1 MSKKK
6 NVSKKK
12 PNNNN
17 IIRNRHIN
25 QSGGAEHVATANFG
39 INYDNASLFTKL
51 SQNISDK
58 WNETLDG
65 HKLQA
70 LLLQALMN
78 EYKNSFDLFK
88 PVPSIIAD
96 KPIANQLRI
105 EFIDNNSIIGP
116 NQIAEKINTITT
128 EFIIRQKETTAL
140 ANEIKDT
147 LPEESKIHE
156 IAPSNSD
163 YETKVPEIADK
174 IIEKHTSFAERVREV
189 MTALKR
195 HQDEI
200 VVPTI
205 DHHGKIMCQNG
216 IFNFVNNVPAEL
228 SPDVHKQIILDDNIK
243 NKLKN
248 DVNTVM
254 NEYAVQQALFS
265 APGVPL
271 VAAAGAGAPPGD
283 DPSGKSFSHD
293 APPSSLVVN
302 KETVQS
308 FGQVVIEQLAAL
320 FTWMSS
326 LAMEGIY
333 HFNDVLSGLFMR
345 LETLLESSI
354 PIFLSSA
361 RTFIKH
367 FYMSACLYAKKCG
380 FAINEFT
387 KYAKDAKERMFK
399 TLEID
404 IAIINGMTRGDFE
417 TICQDFNDATG
428 NKGYFYTTDDG
439 KLKCKFVIMEMNK
452 YKDDTIE
459 VFSNKFNVFV
469 QRMISSTSVLITLLF
484 TSFKNARNKLGDL
497 RKFATTYLKKENIEK
512 LKKKCVDLMI
522 NLGEKSI
529 VARNT
534 FMTNLRKVNDR
545 YITII
550 KGHAIAAAEQVAIKI
565 QSGSD
570 KAMFKVVAMF
580 DEQGMYSLGDIM
592 RKAFFRVNLISQ
604 QGYIK
609 SLTSTNV
616 ILMDAYKTIQKQ
628 NMALLKE
635 LDETPLLRANL
646 KMMEFIKM
654 AFKGSTSALITEAKT
669 QGLCMHATIGNMS
682 AENVIKLIS
691 AYNFGTEKSSARE
704 DLEKY
709 NAQDKTPYVDLC
721 RLLGMLWDLDVIEK
735 MVDGKITVDGIITDQ
750 PGIMDRVIYRPV
762 RQALSNL
769 RLVATST
776 QTSVTIDKCDTLTK
790 KETDRQ
796 SLFAKIIAAGKSTP
810 KRILTVLTAGVGMY
824 QAYMLYSLS
833 RENRENPPTPFLAA
847 APMAVYYG
855 LAQMING
862 LNSYRETTF
871 PMCIIVSCK
880 NGSEIRLPLYKISD
894 VSTVFSKVNKVTTDD
909 GDRFN
914 VLPNVEW
921 LNAFYTGLTQG
932 EPNDVLEKKTIIKS
946 TIKTIRERI
955 LNSICSE
962 DDYYSRRSDIF
973 MDEIFGD
980 DIDKIKNVY
989 QNDKSLS
996 LIDIL
1001 KSAKHVEYKT
1011 DDDTIFTIE
1020 YRFWMLLKALETESE
1035 SESVKSKSTNRLLPA
1050 TRYLESINK
1059 KYHGNSN
1066 ARIQMIIAMSNE
1078 SQELAKKINDAFI
1091 GIVMATLPNAL
1102 RRLEQY
1108 KDNPTIVGLIT
1119 EIKAF
1124 CSEVNNSHINIH
1136 SGNDT
1141 LTQLMTSALTQID
1154 DLQQAEVETLT
1165 QQLADIKQSIQQ
1177 VNPLSEQL
1185 TDIQPQT
1192 PHTEKLNMILKRI
1205 SQDKILL
1212 KDMIRELDLDVDTYT
1227 KDYGNGAE
1235 KAAFGEAFSTKLTIF
1250 LKTVAN
1256 KSEEYVNF
1264 KRLTN
1269 FEKLFAAISSSKIS
1283 LSSTFDLEDIMK
1295 YQVVKNIET
1304 EEILKLEEILGSIA
1318 VQLNLCE
1325 VFFKTL
1331 QKSGI
1336 PGSEID
1342 VTELPVEV
1350 QELASKYASTNTR
1363 KGGRRNRKNK
1373 NRIFSKRYNNRRK
1386 YSSTKK
1392 IRRFILT
1399 SKIKKPAR
1407 YRK

>member
-25 QSGGAEHVATANFG
+25 QSGGADVATANFG
-39 INYDNASLFTKL
+39 IKYDNASLFTKL
-51 SQNISDK
+51 SPNISDK
-58 WNETLDG
+58 WNNTLSG

-70 LLLQALMN
+70 VLLQALMN

-96 KPIANQLRI
+96 KTIANQLRI
-105 EFIDNNSIIGP
+105 EFIDEKSIIGP
-116 NQIAEKINTITT
+116 NKIAEEITNITT
-128 EFIIRQKETTAL
+128 EFITRQKETTAL

-156 IAPSNSD
+156 TAPSNPD
-163 YETKVPEIADK
+163 YDTKVADIADK
-174 IIEKHTSFAERVREV
+174 IITKHKSFAERVHQV
-189 MTALKR
+189 MTALKGR
-195 HQDEI
+195 QDEI

-205 DHHGKIMCQNG
+205 ASEKIMCRNG
-216 IFNFVNNVPAEL
+216 IFKIVNNVPAEL
-228 SPDVHKQIILDDNIK
+228 SSDGHKQIILDENIK
-243 NKLKN
+243 NRLKN

-265 APGVPL
+265 APRVPL
-271 VAAAGAGAPPGD
+271 VAAAGAGAPGD
-283 DPSGKSFSHD
+283 GPPDNPFSHV

-308 FGQVVIEQLAAL
+308 FGQVVIEQLVAL

-333 HFNDVLSGLFMR
+333 HFKDVLSGLFMR

-380 FAINEFT
+380 FAIIEFT
-387 KYAKDAKERMFK
+387 KYAKGRIFE

-404 IAIINGMTRGDFE
+404 IATKNEMTRDDFD

-428 NKGYFYTTDDG
+428 NKGYFYTTVDG
-439 KLKCKFVIMEMNK
+439 KLKCKFVIMEMNE
-452 YKDDTIE
+452 YKDGTIK
-459 VFSNKFNVFV
+459 VFINKFNEFV
-469 QRMISSTSVLITLLF
+469 QGMIYSTSGLITLLF

-497 RKFATTYLKKENIEK
+497 RTFATTYLKKENIEN
-512 LKKKCVDLMI
+512 LKKNCVDLMI
-522 NLGEKSI
+522 NLGEKSN

-534 FMTNLRKVNDR
+534 FMTNLRNVNDI
-545 YITII
+545 YIANI
-550 KGHAIAAAEQVAIKI
+550 KGHALAAAKQVAIKI

-570 KAMFKVVAMF
+570 MAMFRVVAMF
-580 DEQGMYSLGDIM
+580 DKQGMYSLGDIM

-616 ILMDAYKTIQKQ
+616 ILMNAYKNIQKQ

-932 EPNDVLEKKTIIKS
+932 DPNDVLEKKTIIKS

-962 DDYYSRRSDIF
+962 DHYYSRRSDIF

-980 DIDKIKNVY
+980 DIDKIKKVY

-1001 KSAKHVEYKT
+1001 TSADHVEYKT

-1035 SESVKSKSTNRLLPA
+1035 SESVKSTNRLLPA
-1050 TRYLESINK
+1050 THYLESINK

-1102 RRLEQY
+1102 HRLEPY
-1108 KDNPTIVGLIT
+1108 KGNHTIDALIT
-1119 EIKAF
+1119 DIKAF
-1124 CSEVNNSHINIH
+1124 CSEVNISHINIH
-1136 SGNDT
+1136 SGNDK

-1154 DLQQAEVETLT
+1154 DLKTAEVEALK
-1165 QQLADIKQSIQQ
+1165 QQLADIQQSIQQ
-1177 VNPLSEQL
+1177 VNPPSDQL
-1185 TDIQPQT
+1185 TDMPLQT
-1192 PHTEKLNMILKRI
+1192 PHTEKLNMILERI

-1227 KDYGNGAE
+1227 KYYGNGAA

-1250 LKTVAN
+1250 LNAVAN
-1256 KSEEYVNF
+1256 KNEEYLNF
-1264 KRLTN
+1264 KRLTY
-1269 FEKLFAAISSSKIS
+1269 FEKVFAAISSSKIS
-1283 LSSTFDLEDIMK
+1283 LSSPLVIDDIMK
-1295 YQVVKNIET
+1295 YQVVKDIQT
-1304 EEILKLEEILGSIA
+1304 EEILKLEEILGSISG
-1318 VQLNLCE
+1318 QLNLCE

-1331 QKSGI
+1331 QESGI
-1336 PGSEID
+1336 PGSEIN
-1342 VTELPVEV
+1342 VTGLPDELR
-1350 QELASKYASTNTR
+1350 ELASKYATTGTR

-1392 IRRFILT
+1392 IRRCILT